1 MRNAKRVRVVSA
13 SDSEEI
19 RAPVETPGPF
29 SPADHSRFAHRECC
43 ELCRLRYASHMSAS
57 NSQGRTVLFLASMV
71 SMVLGSIHA
80 FSVFLEPLETLFDA
94 SRATVSLTYSFGL
107 VFVTIAVLFG
117 PAVYSRMRPATI
129 YTWIAVLGLI
139 GPGLAGFADRLEI
152 VWLGYSLVFG
162 LANGLGYGFGLQFAA
177 RAYPDRSG
185 FAMGVV
191 TAAYALGAVLAP
203 YGFKVALAVNGMFS
217 AMMALGTAVFL
228 VSIGAAILI
237 ARSGAKYSGE
247 RTEPPA
253 SSLPWGHITVFWI
266 AYGSGVAA
274 GLMAI
279 GHASGIATAAGFA
292 GWIAAAVIAGCNL
305 VGSLLSGWLSDRM
318 SHRLILTAL
327 PLVGAAALLVMPVAP
342 GMTLVLLGVVGFAY
356 GGTIATY
363 PAAISR
369 LFPGQAGP
377 RVYGRVFTAWGFA
390 GLVAPWLAGQI
401 YDWGGSYVLALWVA
415 AALGLASAITAFRI
429 LPRT

>member
-1 MRNAKRVRVVSA
+1 
-13 SDSEEI
+13 
-19 RAPVETPGPF
+19 
-29 SPADHSRFAHRECC
+29 
-43 ELCRLRYASHMSAS
+43 MSAS
-57 NSQGRTVLFLASMV
+57 NSQGRTVLFLASTV

-94 SRATVSLTYSFGL
+94 SRATVSLTYSFSL

-117 PAVYSRMRPATI
+117 PAVYSRVRPATI

-177 RAYPDRSG
+177 RAYPGRSG

-203 YGFKVALAVNGMFS
+203 YGFEVALAVDGIFS
-217 AMMALGTAVFL
+217 AMMALGTAVFV
-228 VSIGAAILI
+228 VSIGAAILV
-237 ARSGAKYSGE
+237 AKSGAQYSVG
-247 RTEPPA
+247 RGPGADAEPPA
-253 SSLPWGHITVFWI
+253 SASLPWGHITVLWI

-279 GHASGIATAAGFA
+279 GHASGIAAAVGFA
-292 GWIAAAVIAGCNL
+292 GWIAAAAIAGCNL

-318 SHRLILTAL
+318 SHRLILTTL

-342 GMTLVLLGVVGFAY
+342 GLTLVLLGVVGFAY

-363 PAAISR
+363 PAVISL
-369 LFPGQAGP
+369 LFPGEAGP

-390 GLVAPWLAGQI
+390 GLVAPWFAGRI
-401 YDWGGSYVLALWVA
+401 YDWGGSYTLALWVA